1 MSQFIDV
8 PEVQIP
14 RVVIIGGG
22 FGGIQLAKKLAKK
35 EVQVVLLDRNNYHT
49 FQPLLY
55 QVATAGLEADSI
67 AFPIR
72 KIFIGQKNFYF
83 RLANVEKISPEEKKV
98 YTNIGSIAYDY
109 LVVATGS
116 KTNYFGLEQ
125 IRQHSMAMKTVI
137 QALDLRSYM
146 LQNFEKALDT
156 DDLEERDAR
165 MSFVIVGGGP
175 TGVELA
181 GALAELKNHVLA
193 KDYPELDVRRMQIH
207 LVEAADT
214 VLNNLDPKSSQKTID
229 FLKKLGVN
237 IWLKTQVTGYEGI
250 TVFTNTG
257 KNLIAKNLIWT
268 AGVQGNIPS
277 GFKPDMIIKGN
288 RLIVDEFNQVKGLE
302 KVFAIGDCACM
313 ISEKYPKG
321 HPMVAPVAIQQGKL
335 LAENILKE
343 LANKPKKPFIYKDK
357 GSMATVG
364 KNKAVVEIGKY
375 KSQGAFAWFIWMF
388 VHVIS
393 LIGTRNKFV
402 VISNWLWNYVNYD
415 RSNRIIIRPFNKSK
429 VVKEEA
435 EVEVEV

>member
-72 KIFIGQKNFYF
+72 KVFIGQKNFYF
-83 RLANVEKISPEEKKV
+83 RLANVEKIASEEKKV
-98 YTNIGSIAYDY
+98 YTNIGTIAYDY

-116 KTNYFGLEQ
+116 KTNYFGLEHV
-125 IRQHSMAMKTVI
+125 RQNSMAMKTVI

-181 GALAELKNHVLA
+181 GALAELKNHVLPN
-193 KDYPELDVRRMQIH
+193 DYPELDVRRMQIH

-214 VLNNLDPKSSQKTID
+214 VLNNLDAKSSQKTID

-237 IWLKTQVTGYEGI
+237 VWLKTQVTGYEGI

-277 GFKPDMIIKGN
+277 GFKPDMIVRGN
-288 RLIVDEFNQVKGLE
+288 RLIVDEYNQIKGLE

-313 ISEKYPKG
+313 TTEKYPKG
-321 HPMVAPVAIQQGKL
+321 HPMVAPVAMQQGEL
-335 LAENILKE
+335 LAENLLKE
-343 LANKPKKPFIYKDK
+343 IEGKPKKPFVYKDK
-357 GSMATVG
+357 GSMATIG
-364 KNKAVVEIGKY
+364 KNKAVVEIGSY

-429 VVKEEA
+429 ALKEESEIEA
-435 EVEVEV
+435 

>member
-72 KIFIGQKNFYF
+72 KVFIGQKNFYF
-83 RLANVEKISPEEKKV
+83 RLANVEKIASEEKKV
-98 YTNIGSIAYDY
+98 YTNIGTIAYDY

-125 IRQHSMAMKTVI
+125 VRQNSMAMKTVI

-181 GALAELKNHVLA
+181 GALAELKNHVLPN
-193 KDYPELDVRRMQIH
+193 DYPELDVRRMQIH

-214 VLNNLDPKSSQKTID
+214 VLNNLDAKSSQKTID

-237 IWLKTQVTGYEGI
+237 VWLKTQVTGYEGI

-277 GFKPDMIIKGN
+277 GFKPDMIVRGN
-288 RLIVDEFNQVKGLE
+288 RLIVDEYNQIKGLE

-313 ISEKYPKG
+313 TTEKYPKG
-321 HPMVAPVAIQQGKL
+321 HPMVAPVAMQQGEL
-335 LAENILKE
+335 LAENLLKE
-343 LANKPKKPFIYKDK
+343 IEGKPKKPFVYKDK
-357 GSMATVG
+357 GSMATIG
-364 KNKAVVEIGKY
+364 KNKAVVEIGSY

-429 VVKEEA
+429 ALKEESEIEA
-435 EVEVEV
+435 

>member
-22 FGGIQLAKKLAKK
+22 FGGIQLAKNLSKK

-83 RLANVEKISPEEKKV
+83 RLANVEKIAPEEKKI

-125 IRQHSMAMKTVI
+125 VKQNSMAMKTVI

-181 GALAELKNHVLA
+181 GALAELKNHVLPN
-193 KDYPELDVRRMQIH
+193 DYPELDVRRMQIH

-214 VLNNLDPKSSQKTID
+214 VLNNLDAKSSQKTID
-229 FLKKLGVN
+229 FLRKLGVN
-237 IWLKTQVTGYEGI
+237 VWLKTQVTGYEGI

-268 AGVQGNIPS
+268 AGVQGNIPN
-277 GFKPDMIIKGN
+277 GFKPDMIVRGN
-288 RLIVDEFNQVKGLE
+288 RLIVDEFNQIKGVE

-313 ISEKYPKG
+313 TTEKYPKG
-321 HPMVAPVAIQQGKL
+321 HPMVAPVAMQQGVL
-335 LAENILKE
+335 LADNLMKE
-343 LANKPKKPFIYKDK
+343 IAGKSKKPFEYKDK
-357 GSMATVG
+357 GSMATIG
-364 KNKAVVEIGKY
+364 KNKAVVEIGSY

-393 LIGTRNKFV
+393 LVGTRNKFV

-429 VVKEEA
+429 VLKEEA
-435 EVEVEV
+435 EIEL